1 MADNKLG
8 EWNSFHIIMRGEKVT
23 VFLNGVKVVDNVT
36 LENYW
41 DRNQK
46 IFPVEQIELQAH
58 GSRTYFRDIY
68 IKEL

>member
-1 MADNKLG
+1 
-8 EWNSFHIIMRGEKVT
+8 MRGEKVT

-41 DRNQK
+41 DRNRK